1 MNYMNCNDLAKFLG
15 NFFFLFCCSN
25 VSLAWIENNLT
36 NIFLFEARMENKFV
50 LSIIYW
56 LDGTNEKTENN
67 MDGIETSN
75 CNQHQNEITTSL
87 IVFPIY

>member
-1 MNYMNCNDLAKFLG
+1 
-15 NFFFLFCCSN
+15 
-25 VSLAWIENNLT
+25 
-36 NIFLFEARMENKFV
+36 MENKFV